1 MCSIWSYSLSFCP
14 TFYISV
20 HLNNNLFPFYVS
32 LIWLWVFIAIFKWL
46 LRATFGK
53 KKNQFYWW
61 KKSEYTVKITELSQ
75 ATDILYYLNLYLVH
89 LELTNNSDVKRWL
102 YRYKCI
108 WICKP
113 SYHAILGTMM
123 VWSKRKN
130 FHCHF
135 LRYHLQLSWKE
146 SRM

>member
-1 MCSIWSYSLSFCP
+1 ML
-14 TFYISV
+14 
-20 HLNNNLFPFYVS
+20 
-32 LIWLWVFIAIFKWL
+32 LIWL

-53 KKNQFYWW
+53 KKQFYWW

-75 ATDILYYLNLYLVH
+75 ATDILYDLNLYLVH

-123 VWSKRKN
+123 VLYSLSRTSKSIVYVKVISELVKN
-130 FHCHF
+130 VVKLVISCNVFLKYLLHSGHF
-135 LRYHLQLSWKE
+135 SWKL
-146 SRM
+146 